1 MNNEV
6 LDNSLNWLVKYRSS
20 IVPALL
26 VAGMLATLAVQTF
39 DFYRVAQ
46 DDVRHVARGNTR
58 VSATLS
64 ENDTSQTPLTLADF
78 SLLFGEDQGFESRF
92 VTRELPKTSLNL
104 TLHGAL
110 AGDATTKS
118 SAIIQDSSGQDHFYQ
133 LGDSLPGGA
142 ILDQVHPHYVVI
154 RYQGALQK
162 LLFPDAH
169 DKGLEMVNYPQTLPR
184 PNEELPG
191 PGDQYQERQDQEHQE
206 HQEHQERQ
214 EHQENTEALEDRMEQ
229 LRQRLEQAQ
238 EN

>member
-6 LDNSLNWLVKYRSS
+6 LDNSLNWLVKYRSR

-26 VAGMLATLAVQTF
+26 TAGMLATLAVQTF
-39 DFYRVAQ
+39 DFYRVAR
-46 DDVRHVARGNTR
+46 DDARHIIRGDTR
-58 VSATLS
+58 VSVASS

-78 SLLFGEDQGFESRF
+78 SLLFGEGLGFESRF

-110 AGDATTKS
+110 AGDATTNS

-162 LLFPDAH
+162 LLFPDSH
-169 DKGLEMVNYPQTLPR
+169 DKGLEMLDYSQTPSS

-191 PGDQYQERQDQEHQE
+191 PDDQY
-206 HQEHQERQ
+206 QERQ
-214 EHQENTEALEDRMEQ
+214 EHQENTGALEDRMEQ

>member
-20 IVPALL
+20 VVPALL
-26 VAGMLATLAVQTF
+26 TAGMLVTLAVQTF
-39 DFYRVAQ
+39 DFYHVAR
-46 DDVRHVARGNTR
+46 DDARHVAQGNAR
-58 VSATLS
+58 VSVTSS

-78 SLLFGEDQGFESRF
+78 SLLFSEGLGFESRL

-110 AGDATTKS
+110 ASDVAAES

-133 LGDSLPGGA
+133 PGDSLPGGA

-169 DKGLEMVNYPQTLPR
+169 DKGLEMVDYPQTP
-184 PNEELPG
+184 PSPDEELPG
-191 PGDQYQERQDQEHQE
+191 PGDQ
-206 HQEHQERQ
+206 RQ